1 MGEHIA
7 AIADISQG
15 ANIIVLICMA
25 AFLAGAT
32 QSPITSAVV
41 VMEMTGGQSL
51 LFWMLIAC
59 IFASQ
64 VSRQFSP
71 RPFYHASGM
80 RFRRRVLQETAAQ
93 TGNAPARPQAAN
105 SKTGM
110 PSEN

>member
-1 MGEHIA
+1 
-7 AIADISQG
+7 
-15 ANIIVLICMA
+15 
-25 AFLAGAT
+25 
-32 QSPITSAVV
+32 
-41 VMEMTGGQSL
+41 GGQSL

-80 RFRRRVLQETAAQ
+80 RFRQRVLQETTAQ
-93 TGNAPARPQAAN
+93 TGNAPARPQTAN